1 MDFSKLTDDQLAI
14 AEKVA
19 AEAQRQGIN
28 PDFVLAMV
36 MQESGFNPKAIS
48 KKGAIGVMQLM
59 PDTAKGLDVDP
70 NDVDQNI
77 RGGVKLIKQLTQ
89 NKNIG
94 NDPHKVLMG
103 YNAGPGTKFL
113 KTGNVEDLPDETI
126 DHVLKIADLSGGNL
140 PKVSFAGAKEEPPA
154 EEPAKTEEAKV
165 PDVPSEG
172 KPLAKV
178 AEGKEEPKK
187 RELSVP
193 MSAIA
198 GAGLGAGA
206 GTSYATLKAKIDAFN
221 QLQEAL
227 SRRSEPTL
235 SEAPARPAS
244 SAGRLEPTLGET
256 KTYGGQNWTKSLTGV
271 DVPQAQMSKESLDV
285 GKQLAQAVGPKGGPF
300 AGGEI
305 RSGVI
310 VPPDIRAKTPTPTT
324 APKPTPAKPSSRF
337 PTAARY
343 AGALL
348 KYPVGGALA
357 GLGAGATAADV
368 YNRYYGGDK
377 TGATISGLGGAA
389 GLASMFVPSMGALPA
404 AAGAAPLYLM
414 ASDRLKR
421 LQKHPEEYKL
431 YESMFDPMG
440 NYIGP

>member
-1 MDFSKLTDDQLAI
+1 MDFSKLSDDQLAI

-113 KTGNVEDLPDETI
+113 KTGNEQDLPDETL
-126 DHVLKIADLSGGNL
+126 DHVLKIADFSGGKL
-140 PKVSFAGAKEEPPA
+140 PQVNFAGAKEEPPA

-178 AEGKEEPKK
+178 AERKEEPKK

-198 GAGLGAGA
+198 GAGLGAGS
-206 GTSYATLKAKIDAFN
+206 GTAYATLKAKIDAFN

-227 SRRSEPTL
+227 SRRSEPIFG
-235 SEAPARPAS
+235 EAPARMS
-244 SAGRLEPTLGET
+244 STGRLEPTLGEP
-256 KTYGGQNWTKSLTGV
+256 KTYGGEKWQRALTGV
-271 DVPQAQMSKESLDV
+271 DVPNAQMNKQSLDL
-285 GKQLAQAVGPKGGPF
+285 GKQLAEAVGPKGGPF

-305 RSGVI
+305 RGGVI
-310 VPPDIRAKTPTPTT
+310 VGPEIGAKTPPPPPE
-324 APKPTPAKPSSRF
+324 PKPAPAKPSSRF

-357 GLGAGATAADV
+357 GLGTGATLADV

-404 AAGAAPLYLM
+404 AAVAAPLYLM

-440 NYIGP
+440 NYTGP

>member
-1 MDFSKLTDDQLAI
+1 MTTLSDYNNNPGNLRPPKGITYDGQIGVDDQGFAIFENKKFGQKALVNDLSYKLRHGVNTPDKFVDKYAPAGKENSEESRENYKIYLAQQFGLKSTSDAFPEDGADKLATAVSAFEGGAWNKP
-14 AEKVA
+14 AEK
-19 AEAQRQGIN
+19 
-28 PDFVLAMV
+28 D
-36 MQESGFNPKAIS
+36 
-48 KKGAIGVMQLM
+48 
-59 PDTAKGLDVDP
+59 AK
-70 NDVDQNI
+70 
-77 RGGVKLIKQLTQ
+77 T
-89 NKNIG
+89 
-94 NDPHKVLMG
+94 
-103 YNAGPGTKFL
+103 
-113 KTGNVEDLPDETI
+113 
-126 DHVLKIADLSGGNL
+126 
-140 PKVSFAGAKEEPPA
+140 EEPT
-154 EEPAKTEEAKV
+154 KTEEAKV
-165 PDVPSEG
+165 PDLPSEG

-178 AEGKEEPKK
+178 AEGKEQPKK

-193 MSAIA
+193 MSALA

-227 SRRSEPTL
+227 SRRSEPIFGET
-235 SEAPARPAS
+235 PARPAS
-244 SAGRLEPTLGET
+244 STGRIEPTLGEA
-256 KTYGGQNWTKSLTGV
+256 KTPGGQNWTKSLTGV
-271 DVPQAQMSKESLDV
+271 DVPHAQMNKQSLDI
-285 GKQLAQAVGPKGGPF
+285 GKQLAEAVGPKGGPF

-305 RSGVI
+305 RGGI
-310 VPPDIRAKTPTPTT
+310 ILGPEIGAKTPPPPPE
-324 APKPTPAKPSSRF
+324 PKPAPAKPSSRF

-377 TGATISGLGGAA
+377 TGATISGLGGLA

-440 NYIGP
+440 NYTGP